1 MSGDVTLGALKR
13 LDSVLAG
20 QDIDSV
26 DINGGSIDGVAIG
39 ASTPSTG
46 AFTSV
51 VTGGTQAAV
60 GATKTL
66 TAADSG
72 VLNKLDTAAGSVA
85 TLPAATGT
93 GNIFR
98 FAITVI
104 ATSNSHVIK
113 VGSASETM
121 QGFVFSM
128 DDTSANVVGFFAA
141 GASDTITLNK
151 TTTGSVT
158 IGEYIEIEDI
168 ATNKFQVRGF
178 ISNTG
183 SPATPFS
190 ATV

>member
-1 MSGDVTLGALKR
+1 
-13 LDSVLAG
+13 
-20 QDIDSV
+20 
-26 DINGGSIDGVAIG
+26 
-39 ASTPSTG
+39 
-46 AFTSV
+46 
-51 VTGGTQAAV
+51 
-60 GATKTL
+60 
-66 TAADSG
+66 
-72 VLNKLDTAAGSVA
+72 
-85 TLPAATGT
+85 LPAATGT

-104 ATSNSHVIK
+104 ATSNSHIIK

-121 QGFVFSM
+121 QGFVFSK

-141 GASDTITLNK
+141 GASDTITLNR

>member
-39 ASTPSTG
+39 ASTPSTA

-104 ATSNSHVIK
+104 ATSNSHIIK

-141 GASDTITLNK
+141 GASDTITLNR